1 MVNGPSG
8 ANAMQLAEA
17 VLGPD
22 PVSVT
27 IKAKVS
33 KPQKVFLFFAISSQ
47 LQNKLKS
54 GKISE
59 VVFNLAPS

>member
-8 ANAMQLAEA
+8 ANAMQLVAA
-17 VLGPD
+17 VLEPD

-27 IKAKVS
+27 IKVS
-33 KPQKVFLFFAISSQ
+33 KPQKVFFFAISSQ
-47 LQNKLKS
+47 LQITLKV

-59 VVFNLAPS
+59 GVFNLAPS